1 MFEENIKQKNVD
13 PNRLLF
19 LGNKKYLT
27 LLANVESIIE
37 NRQYL
42 IVAMKQNKVT

>member
-1 MFEENIKQKNVD
+1 MFEEKHEIKNVD

-27 LLANVESIIE
+27 LLANAQSIIE
-37 NRQYL
+37 N
-42 IVAMKQNKVT
+42 